1 MKSFLNL
8 YKDLYYS
15 RFEIKIRA
23 TDDVV
28 FDAWPGAILRNNLL
42 YAAEQIRIHKTGK
55 TLREQIDALPLA
67 ENHPLYKELK
77 DGFPKGYVL
86 TDFTRFDSSYPCG
99 TILKEEDFSFTLLL
113 TGRFND
119 YRFYF
124 FEAIREMCERG
135 FGKPMTPFQ
144 LIDISESRLSPVTF
158 SDYIQADTVD
168 CFTTL
173 TIRFLTP
180 TILNRLKG
188 KKNAQLSY
196 QDKTNRFP
204 SLYQLTRSL
213 LSRMQK
219 LYALYVAPT
228 NCSPSP
234 FEEELIEAYLE
245 KAGLPLLK
253 AASIEYKSLPVTQKK
268 EKKNE
273 MPLSGYIGE
282 QTYTGYFDRYLP
294 LLKFMTELGVGNDTV
309 YGLGRYEVMKHFST
323 NRITENQI
331 EEVEN
336 EVKTLEKILPLPPPV
351 GGELDSP
358 TSPLTGRGVGGFLL
372 HQLIIRFKNK
382 IRHGDLPLFIEAIV
396 RNAMNNN
403 ELFHQFILCGTRYC
417 YPFIQIKRMYGQIAI
432 ICIGEGTEHIGG
444 FFSSADE
451 LITVH
456 EKKVVLEI
464 EVVKAERITV
474 QAWDSNFTYYIQNY
488 LPLSNDKYIE
498 YQTIT
503 EQSGRDGFIGEI
515 LRANLLLFAN
525 HIGIQFD
532 REVVC
537 VVTEL
542 EEKANVKYKNQPF
555 VSFDL
560 MFRTNVSL
568 PDHIG
573 LGIGVSHGFGTVK
586 RIVNQKNQ

>member
-28 FDAWPGAILRNNLL
+28 FDAWPGAIIRNNLL

-204 SLYQLTRSL
+204 SL
-213 LSRMQK
+213 
-219 LYALYVAPT
+219 
-228 NCSPSP
+228 
-234 FEEELIEAYLE
+234 
-245 KAGLPLLK
+245 
-253 AASIEYKSLPVTQKK
+253 
-268 EKKNE
+268 
-273 MPLSGYIGE
+273 
-282 QTYTGYFDRYLP
+282 
-294 LLKFMTELGVGNDTV
+294 
-309 YGLGRYEVMKHFST
+309 
-323 NRITENQI
+323 
-331 EEVEN
+331 
-336 EVKTLEKILPLPPPV
+336 
-351 GGELDSP
+351 
-358 TSPLTGRGVGGFLL
+358 
-372 HQLIIRFKNK
+372 
-382 IRHGDLPLFIEAIV
+382 
-396 RNAMNNN
+396 
-403 ELFHQFILCGTRYC
+403 
-417 YPFIQIKRMYGQIAI
+417 
-432 ICIGEGTEHIGG
+432 
-444 FFSSADE
+444 
-451 LITVH
+451 
-456 EKKVVLEI
+456 
-464 EVVKAERITV
+464 
-474 QAWDSNFTYYIQNY
+474 
-488 LPLSNDKYIE
+488 
-498 YQTIT
+498 
-503 EQSGRDGFIGEI
+503 
-515 LRANLLLFAN
+515 
-525 HIGIQFD
+525 
-532 REVVC
+532 
-537 VVTEL
+537 
-542 EEKANVKYKNQPF
+542 
-555 VSFDL
+555 
-560 MFRTNVSL
+560 
-568 PDHIG
+568 
-573 LGIGVSHGFGTVK
+573 
-586 RIVNQKNQ
+586 